1 MMKMPWTTGTS
12 RQVQWGLVLVAL
24 TLGIML
30 SLQFRFA
37 DQTARTLTVQRVEQ
51 LKSELQQETE
61 TRDKLQAHLEQLR
74 GELDEATASPRLSR
88 LRSEL
93 DVLRIQGGLSAVV
106 GPGVDVTLNDSD
118 TPLQPGQ
125 DPNFYVLHDEDL
137 LKVINELRAAGA
149 EALAINGERIL
160 ATTELRCNGP
170 VVIVNKTRHLAAPFS
185 ITAIGDP
192 DTLISALQMK
202 GGVLDNLSFWGIKST
217 VKKIKRL
224 EMPGYTGAVSLQY
237 AKPMGMGEEAKPGG

>member
-1 MMKMPWTTGTS
+1 MLKTAWTANIKN
-12 RQVQWGLVLVAL
+12 VQWGVVLVAL

-37 DQTARTLTVQRVEQ
+37 DESSRTLTVQRVQQ
-51 LKSELQQETE
+51 LK
-61 TRDKLQAHLEQLR
+61 A
-74 GELDEATASPRLSR
+74 ELDRETAERDRLQGRLEDLRRQLDQVTANPGLSR

-93 DVLRIQGGLSAVV
+93 DTLRIQAGVAAVA
-106 GPGVDVTLNDSD
+106 GPGVEVTLNDSE

-160 ATTELRCNGP
+160 ATTEIRCNGP
-170 VVIVNKTRHLAAPFS
+170 VVIVNRTRHLAAPFVVS
-185 ITAIGDP
+185 AIGDP
-192 DTLISALQMK
+192 DTLVSALKMK
-202 GGVLDNLSFWGIKST
+202 GGVLDILGFWGIKST
-217 VKKIKRL
+217 VKKVSRVEI
-224 EMPGYTGAVSLQY
+224 PAYSGAVSLQY
-237 AKPMGMGEEAKPGG
+237 ARPKGGEG